1 LPDKL
6 LLNLDVGPIGA
17 LARMALGAAFAV
29 ALGAWRPGVRPGGAA
44 AALAAVLFGLK
55 AATAVARRVFP
66 APPGVRA
73 HMEWRRNLARFHDS
87 YQWRKLLWLGLGM
100 VAAAAAL
107 GRTRGWEI
115 PLGAAC
121 VFGGAV
127 AEVVWRR
134 KGLPTAPP
142 LPPARAR
149 T

>member
-6 LLNLDVGPIGA
+6 LLNLDIGPLGA
-17 LARMALGAAFAV
+17 LARVALGAAFAV
-29 ALGAWRPGVRPGGAA
+29 VFGAWRPGARPGTAA

-55 AATAVARRVFP
+55 AATAVARRLVP
-66 APPGVRA
+66 APPLVRA
-73 HMEWRRNLARFHDS
+73 HMEWRRNLARLHDS

-107 GRTRGWEI
+107 GRTDGWEL

-121 VFGGAV
+121 VLGGVA

-134 KGLPTAPP
+134 KRLPLSPPTA
-142 LPPARAR
+142 RAGIPG
-149 T
+149 